1 MKRARIRD
9 FFVTVDGWIF
19 AVVDYHHP
27 EGIRSILRY
36 VPDPKGERASG
47 GVRYRKLD
55 FEAAFEFLR
64 RARPDYVRD
73 VHVVPE
79 EDVLRTFRPEEELA
93 RAAERDDRIAEI
105 VAVLDKGGVPRE
117 KMGITGSILVG
128 LEGPG
133 SDIDFLVYGRD
144 WWRARAAISEAKR
157 LGGRIKELDEA
168 TWERI
173 YQKRVPETGLAEFV
187 LHERRKGNRGLVDG
201 TYFDLL
207 FTRHWDQ
214 IAPPFPPGKKA
225 GRRRIE
231 GTVLGAEFAFDNP
244 AVFEI
249 DHPEI
254 PEILCYTH
262 TYAGQALP
270 GERIE
275 ACGVV
280 EETDAGRRL
289 VVGTTRE
296 ARGEWIRSLTL
307 LERASKR

>member
-1 MKRARIRD
+1 MNTRIRD
-9 FFVTVDGWIF
+9 FFQTVDGWIF

-27 EGIRSILRY
+27 QGIRSMLRY
-36 VPDPKGERASG
+36 VPDPKGERVAD

-55 FEAAFEFLR
+55 FEAAYDFLR
-64 RARPDYVRD
+64 RKRPDYVQD

-79 EDVLRTFRPEEELA
+79 EDVLRLFKPERELPKVA
-93 RAAERDDRIAEI
+93 DKDERVAKI
-105 VAVLDKGGVPRE
+105 VSALKEGGISQE
-117 KMGITGSILVG
+117 SMGITGSILVG
-128 LEGPG
+128 LDGPG

-144 WWRARAAISEAKR
+144 WWRARDVIASAKNE
-157 LGGRIKELDEA
+157 GGPIRELDEA
-168 TWERI
+168 TWDKI
-173 YQKRVPETGLAEFV
+173 YKKRVPEISRDEFV

-207 FTRHWDQ
+207 FTRDWDQ
-214 IAPPFPPGKKA
+214 IRPPFPPGKKA
-225 GRRRIE
+225 GRRKIDAI
-231 GTVLGAEFAFDNP
+231 VLDAEFAFDNP

-280 EETDAGRRL
+280 EETEVGPRL
-289 VVGTTRE
+289 VVGTSRE
-296 ARGEWIRSLTL
+296 AKGEWIRSLTL
-307 LERASKR
+307 LERGSRK